1 MPPAPEDPAVRT
13 SLLRLYLRHLDAA
26 RPDDASGARGA
37 LGPEAVAR
45 IERTPGHEWL
55 PMAYEVVI
63 LRAIH
68 ARRGDEGVRA
78 VGRAV
83 GRAAVD
89 DAILRPLVRAT
100 LTMLGRRPD
109 VLLHIALV
117 GWRIATRNAC
127 RIAVASRAD
136 GEVTLRFLGM
146 PPVMRDQAMLLRMD
160 GSLEALL
167 EYGGVAASCET
178 AWEPGAAD
186 ATVKVRWSRGG

>member
-1 MPPAPEDPAVRT
+1 MAAKAEEPALRA
-13 SLLRLYLRHLDAA
+13 SLLRLFLRHLDAA
-26 RPDDASGARGA
+26 RPGDASAVREA
-37 LGPEAVAR
+37 LGAEAVAR
-45 IERTPGHEWL
+45 IERATGHEWL
-55 PMAYEVVI
+55 PIAWEV
-63 LRAIH
+63 AIVRVLQ
-68 ARRGDEGVRA
+68 ARHGDEAPRA

-127 RIAVASRAD
+127 RMAIASRAD
-136 GEVTLRFLGM
+136 GEARVSIRDI
-146 PPVMRDQAMLLRMD
+146 PPVMRDRAILLRMA

-167 EYGGVAASCET
+167 EYGGVAAAIDVE
-178 AWEPGAAD
+178 WEPGAAS
-186 ATVKVRWSRGG
+186 AFHRVRWSRGG

>member
-1 MPPAPEDPAVRT
+1 MAPAAEEPALRA

-26 RPDDASGARGA
+26 HPDDAGAAREA
-37 LGPEAVAR
+37 LGAEAVAR
-45 IERTPGHEWL
+45 IERAPGHEWL
-55 PMAYEVVI
+55 PISYEVAI

-68 ARRGDEGVRA
+68 ARHGDEGARA

-127 RIAVASRAD
+127 RLAVASRAD
-136 GEVTLRFLGM
+136 REVRLSVLDI
-146 PPVMRDQAMLLRMD
+146 PPVMRDRAMFLRMA
-160 GSLEALL
+160 GSLDALL
-167 EYGGVAASCET
+167 EYGGVAAASEVE
-178 AWEPGAAD
+178 WEPGSMRAA
-186 ATVKVRWSRGG
+186 VRVRWSRGG

>member
-1 MPPAPEDPAVRT
+1 MARPPEEPAVRT
-13 SLLRLYLRHLDAA
+13 SLLRLYLRHLDGARPGDASAA
-26 RPDDASGARGA
+26 REA

-55 PMAYEVVI
+55 PMAYELAI

-68 ARRGDEGVRA
+68 ARHGEEGVRA
-78 VGRAV
+78 LGRAV

-89 DAILRPLVRAT
+89 DALLRPLVRAT

-109 VLLHIALV
+109 VLVHIALV

-127 RIAVASRAD
+127 RITVAARAD

-146 PPVMRDQAMLLRMD
+146 PPVMRDRAMLLRMD

-167 EYGGVAASCET
+167 DYGGVAARSET
-178 AWEPGAAD
+178 TWEPGSAD
-186 ATVKVRWSRGG
+186 ATVKVRWSRR